1 MQVPQS
7 DDPGL
12 EAALGS
18 FEHLALDQDDGLRGG
33 DPQLL
38 LLQAHDQ
45 DTSQHDNSD
54 KDMIFSAFSSDNIE
68 ELSANNKDITSSSFV
83 SENIKDGSSIGMQE
97 LNIDYTLSDVK
108 LADFSASFEYHTLMT
123 NTAQALT
130 ARNSHVIKT
139 AASFSGY
146 ENCIAANKALF
157 LTKESLNVENS
168 NSIVPSAPL
177 NDDPNQPPLRGLGT
191 IPSSYPYYTSSSE
204 YSDLPSDCSA
214 DFSNE
219 YLLETS
225 SDSADYFL
233 PFQLQPR
240 QDINA
245 LAHNIPQRSLELSN
259 RNLTHRH
266 TCCDYSGKT
275 ISDQMI
281 ALTQTKQLDA
291 NDRLKIGQLLD
302 YVHGSVNEVFPQA
315 SVECFGSCVNGL
327 GSKTSD
333 IDIHVDLD
341 GQYNQDGT
349 VINRNVHK

>member
-97 LNIDYTLSDVK
+97 LNIDYTLSVVK